1 MADRV
6 FSLVLM
12 LAAVALGAAAWQLE
26 VPFQYEPVG
35 PKAIPLI
42 LAVLLFACTAWLAVK
57 PGCLKEKYGSSM
69 FGRHLLVVLG
79 LLVYAWSFEVLGF
92 MVSTV
97 LVGTIFARLFGL
109 GWGKAAIY
117 SAALGGVGYVLLS
130 GLLELNVPVGAVFG
144 G

>member
-1 MADRV
+1 MADRL

-42 LAVLLFACTAWLAVK
+42 LAVLLFACTAWLAIR
-57 PGCLKEKYGSSM
+57 PDRLKEAYSRSM

-79 LLVYAWSFEVLGF
+79 LLAYAWSFELLGF
-92 MVSTV
+92 MLSTL
-97 LVGTIFARLFGL
+97 LVGAVFARLFGL
-109 GWGKAAIY
+109 GWGKAALY

-130 GLLELNVPVGAVFG
+130 RVLELNVPVGAVFG

>member
-1 MADRV
+1 MADRL

-42 LAVLLFACTAWLAVK
+42 LAILLFGCSAWLIIK
-57 PGCLKEKYGSSM
+57 PSRFKGVYGRSI
-69 FGRHLLVVLG
+69 FVRHLSVVVG
-79 LLVYAWSFEVLGF
+79 LLAYAWSFEILGF
-92 MVSTV
+92 MLSTW
-97 LVGTIFARLFGL
+97 LVGTVFARLFGL
-109 GWGKAAIY
+109 GWGKAVLY
-117 SAALGGVGYVLLS
+117 SAALGAVGYVLLS
-130 GLLELNVPVGAVFG
+130 VVLELNVPAGALFG

>member
-1 MADRV
+1 MADRI
-6 FSLVLM
+6 FALVLM

-42 LAVLLFACTAWLAVK
+42 LAVLLFGCTAWLAVK
-57 PGCLKEKYGSSM
+57 PDRLKEKYGRSM

-92 MVSTV
+92 MISTV
-97 LVGTIFARLFGL
+97 LVGTVFARLFGL
-109 GWGKAAIY
+109 GWGKAALY
-117 SAALGGVGYVLLS
+117 SAVLGGVGYVLLS
-130 GLLELNVPVGAVFG
+130 RVLELNVPVGAVFG